1 MLPMRLFR
9 KSPDLRRAQLRPL
22 TGADLA
28 AASRL
33 LHESSRH
40 YYALSISELPN
51 LLEVGQGVA
60 LEIDASLYGI
70 ALAGQPTGGTCWL
83 RVIAVADGLAVAP
96 TLTMLLEALHRTV
109 ATDGATTIFYAGDDD
124 ADQWMLPVLK
134 PLGYQVETEVIVYEK
149 RYLNSPAVGNLAVA
163 IRPAQAT
170 DLDGV
175 LRLDQRCFSPEWTK
189 DDLILSSAI
198 AQGPYFKLA
207 ESDSLIVGYA
217 YASSHFGGRLLHL
230 VRIAV
235 DPERHGSG
243 IGVRLLDDLVRF
255 AVDHSAQL
263 ITLNTQAYN
272 IRAQRLYH
280 WFGFSPTGER
290 QPILRYRLP
299 S

>member
-1 MLPMRLFR
+1 MRLFR

-33 LHESSRH
+33 LHESSRR
-40 YYALSISELPN
+40 YYALSISELPA
-51 LLEVGQGVA
+51 LLEAGHGVA
-60 LEIDASLYGI
+60 LEIDTGLYGI
-70 ALAGQPTGGTCWL
+70 ALAGRPTQGACWL
-83 RVIAVADGLAVAP
+83 RLLAVADGLAVAP
-96 TLTMLLEALHRTV
+96 ALTMLLEALHRSV
-109 ATDGATTIFYAGDDD
+109 AVYGATTIFYAGDDGAD
-124 ADQWMLPVLK
+124 AWMIPVLK

-149 RYLNSPAVGNLAVA
+149 RYLNSPAVGNLAVV
-163 IRPAQAT
+163 IRPAQAA
-170 DLDGV
+170 DLDAV
-175 LRLDQRCFSPEWTK
+175 VRLDRRCFSPEWTK

-207 ESDSLIVGYA
+207 ESDGLIVGYA
-217 YASSHFGGRLLHL
+217 YASSHSGGYLLHL

-243 IGVRLLDDLVRF
+243 IGVRLLDDLVNF
-255 AVDHSAQL
+255 AVDQSAQL

-272 IRAQRLYH
+272 SRAQRLYH

-290 QPILRYRLP
+290 QPILCHRLP